1 MCIAFG
7 KVHKA
12 EKLPDKT
19 LFDQD
24 KFYVQADIFS

>member
-1 MCIAFG
+1 VQ
-7 KVHKA
+7 KV

-24 KFYVQADIFS
+24 KFCVQADLFL